1 MGWEREWV
9 EEQKEL
15 QGTCSLNTKGQKKGK
30 KEETKRGRERRR
42 QGGPKKGSNIKRS
55 TLPVHVN
62 LSVHTDRVTHRHII
76 KINKSNS

>member
-55 TLPVHVN
+55 TLPVHVY